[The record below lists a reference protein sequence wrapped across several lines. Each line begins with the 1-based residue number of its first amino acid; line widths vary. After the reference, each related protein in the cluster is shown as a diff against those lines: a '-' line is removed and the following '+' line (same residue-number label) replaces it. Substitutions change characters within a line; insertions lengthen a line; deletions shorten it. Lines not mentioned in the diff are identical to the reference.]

1 MNFIAQAGRAAK
13 PEPKPYQ
20 WRVIAP
26 DAIVSR
32 LVGIVEGCLAAD
44 AADRSTVQ
52 QVIDALTALQ
62 REVGIGGDTMPIVDA
77 LTGGGTSTAS
87 GSGSHPDDSEGATVM
102 ASASASGTIVTVEH
116 EAPPDAVHGDDV
128 TYDTIELLT
137 GLTSIGVDDAV
148 IVAALDL
155 IGHLAVSS
163 LEVLKSCGAA
173 PTKGLTLTKIRRKVR
188 RMLTP
193 REDYVLVRED
203 CRV

>member
-62 REVGIGGDTMPIVDA
+62 REVGIGGDTMPVDA
-77 LTGGGTSTAS
+77 LTGVGTSTAS
-87 GSGSHPDDSEGATVM
+87 GSHLNDSESATVM
-102 ASASASGTIVTVEH
+102 ASASASGTIVAVEH

-173 PTKGLTLTKIRRKVR
+173 PTKGLTLTKVRRKVR